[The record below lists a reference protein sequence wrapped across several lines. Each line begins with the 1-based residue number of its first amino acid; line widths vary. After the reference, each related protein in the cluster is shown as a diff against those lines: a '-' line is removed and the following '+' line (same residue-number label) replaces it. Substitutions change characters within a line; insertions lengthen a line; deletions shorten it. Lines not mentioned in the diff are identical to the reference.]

1 MPAWTPACLNQVY
14 GSGTA
19 GMSDSV
25 RIGIVLSSGGVRG
38 VYAHTGFMQA
48 IKNLGIRV
56 DASAGCSA
64 GALVGG
70 FIASG
75 TALESWTRTLAG
87 IDSRAFWT
95 PDSISR
101 FIWEM
106 AAHKGRG
113 YTGLSD
119 TQAALQ
125 FARENLSVNSFQECR
140 YPFHVLA
147 VNLGTGKK
155 MVFSEGELAPRMTAS
170 AAMPIL
176 YEPVMID
183 GEYYCDGALIDF
195 APTDAICCRHQLDVV
210 IVHHVSQH
218 FGIQDNIDAAL
229 QDSWAMLEVI
239 NRLVFR
245 EKPWYLSD
253 QPLTL
258 HRCPCG
264 CGAVVIAIVP
274 ELPYMRWPV
283 TKGGEAVQQS
293 AREQAEKLLQPYMNK
308 LMHDPRNELPLSGE
322 SVGQSA
328 SGCGHNH
335 AG

>member
-1 MPAWTPACLNQVY
+1 MKST
-14 GSGTA
+14 
-19 GMSDSV
+19 V
-25 RIGIVLSSGGVRG
+25 RIGVVLSSGGVRG

-48 IKNLGIRV
+48 IKNLGIRI

-70 FIASG
+70 FMASG
-75 TALESWTRTLAG
+75 TSLESWVETLAG
-87 IDSRAFWT
+87 IDSRTFWT
-95 PDSISR
+95 PDSVTR

-106 AAHKGRG
+106 AAHKGRA

-119 TQAALQ
+119 TQAALE
-125 FARENLSVNSFQECR
+125 FTRKNLSADTFETCIN
-140 YPFHVLA
+140 PFHVLA

-155 MVFSEGELAPRMTAS
+155 AVFSEGELAPRMTAS

-176 YEPVMID
+176 YEPVKID

-195 APTDAICCRHQLDVV
+195 APTDAVCCRHQLDVV

-218 FGIQDNIDAAL
+218 FGIYRDIDASL
-229 QDSWAMLEVI
+229 KDSWAMLEII

-253 QPLTL
+253 EPLTL
-258 HRCPCG
+258 HHCPCG

-274 ELPYMRWPV
+274 KLPYMRWPV
-283 TKGGEAVQQS
+283 TEGGEAARDS
-293 AREQAEKLLQPYMNK
+293 AREQTEKLLLPYMK
-308 LMHDPRNELPLSGE
+308 KIMHDPRNELTSPAASE
-322 SVGQSA
+322 GQPV
-328 SGCGHNH
+328 SGCGT
-335 AG
+335 